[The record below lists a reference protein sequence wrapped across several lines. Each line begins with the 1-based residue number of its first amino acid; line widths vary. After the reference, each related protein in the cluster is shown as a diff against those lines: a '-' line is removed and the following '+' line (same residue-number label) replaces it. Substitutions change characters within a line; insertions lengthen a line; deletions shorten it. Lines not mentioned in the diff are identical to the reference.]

1 MRNNKKT
8 PRLREWR
15 GARIGSLLGPA
26 CRLAPLQ
33 ARSRSRIPD
42 ISHRVAV
49 DSSRDEREDA
59 RAVHLP
65 AHVAARLAPREERLR
80 PVPCVCGS
88 LARRVLSQSG
98 SLEGYGNSRTHL
110 YPCGGVPHCHV
121 WYVGPSH
128 LTARRLP
135 VMTRSSRWVGRV
147 LIYAGRYYRRR
158 PARCSRSRHAQCIA
172 CDRVRACER
181 PRVTRHLTTSRRLA
195 WLPRYLWHVGI
206 RRVQLRVKE

>member
-1 MRNNKKT
+1 M
-8 PRLREWR
+8 
-15 GARIGSLLGPA
+15 
-26 CRLAPLQ
+26 APLQ
-33 ARSRSRIPD
+33 RTGPEPEPNPGYIASR
-42 ISHRVAV
+42 AV
-49 DSSRDEREDA
+49 GDSSRDEREDA

-65 AHVAARLAPREERLR
+65 AHVAARLAPGEERLR

-128 LTARRLP
+128 LSARRLP

-147 LIYAGRYYRRR
+147 LIYAGRYEKETGQMQQVQACTVHRLW
-158 PARCSRSRHAQCIA
+158 SRAGM
-172 CDRVRACER
+172 RASTC
-181 PRVTRHLTTSRRLA
+181 HTTSHDISAACLAPSVSLARRHQA
-195 WLPRYLWHVGI
+195 RTAPGQRMNQA
-206 RRVQLRVKE
+206 RA